1 MLISD
6 LQRAVTRS
14 ALHRNDYMMQDIY
27 GISRL
32 HEVSSEVIA
41 PRSTAVR
48 YMTRYEKIVF
58 SPADDGPG
66 CAMIPHEQY
75 LRIGE
80 NGQFTLI
87 DQRIPERRYID
98 FGDNCFFSMHSVT
111 EHARNVVITGK
122 NDCSVIIKDRLCDD
136 FRLEG
141 DSYVCKILRGDPT
154 IIVVLKGTLTMTV
167 DGESLIFPE
176 HTRYTCYP
184 GYIDT
189 GKLDAFKAH
198 INTDLGRQ
206 RAENNRFQ
214 YV

>member
-6 LQRAVTRS
+6 LQMAVTRS
-14 ALHRNDYMMQDIY
+14 ALQRNDYMLQDI
-27 GISRL
+27 SML
-32 HEVSSEVIA
+32 QHEVNGEVIA

-48 YMTRYEKIVF
+48 YMTRYEKIVYG
-58 SPADDGPG
+58 SADDVPG

-87 DQRIPERRYID
+87 DQHIPERRYID
-98 FGDNCFFSMHSVT
+98 LGDNCFFSMHSLT
-111 EHARNVVITGK
+111 EHAKNVVITGK
-122 NDCSVIIKDRLCDD
+122 NDCSVIINNRLCDD

-141 DSYVCKILRGDPT
+141 DSYVCKILRGDLT
-154 IIVVLKGTLTMTV
+154 VIVVLKGTLTMTV

-176 HTRYTCYP
+176 HTRHTFYY
-184 GYIDT
+184 GSVVS
-189 GKLDAFKAH
+189 KLDSVKAH

-206 RAENNRFQ
+206 RA
-214 YV
+214 V

>member
-14 ALHRNDYMMQDIY
+14 ALQRNDYMVQDI
-27 GISRL
+27 SML

-176 HTRYTCYP
+176 HTRYMCYP

>member
-14 ALHRNDYMMQDIY
+14 ALQRDDYTMQDTY
-27 GISRL
+27 ML
-32 HEVSSEVIA
+32 HEVNGEVIA

-48 YMTRYEKIVF
+48 YMTRYEKIVYG
-58 SPADDGPG
+58 SADDVPG

-87 DQRIPERRYID
+87 DQHIPERRYID
-98 FGDNCFFSMHSVT
+98 LGDNCFFSMHSLT
-111 EHARNVVITGK
+111 ERAKNVVIIGK
-122 NDCSVIIKDRLCDD
+122 NDCSVIINNRLSDD

-141 DSYVCKILRGDPT
+141 DSYVCKILRGDLT

-176 HTRYTCYP
+176 HTRHTFYY
-184 GYIDT
+184 GSVVS
-189 GKLDAFKAH
+189 KLDSVKAH

-214 YV
+214 YA

>member
-14 ALHRNDYMMQDIY
+14 ALQRNDYMMQDI
-27 GISRL
+27 SML
-32 HEVSSEVIA
+32 PEVNSEVIA

-58 SPADDGPG
+58 SPSDDGPG

-87 DQRIPERRYID
+87 DQHIPERRYID
-98 FGDNCFFSMHSVT
+98 LGDNCFFSMHSVT

-141 DSYVCKILRGDPT
+141 DSYVCKILRGDLT

-198 INTDLGRQ
+198 VNTDLGMQ
-206 RAENNRFQ
+206 RAKNSRFR

>member
-14 ALHRNDYMMQDIY
+14 ALQRNDYMLQ
-27 GISRL
+27 GISML
-32 HEVSSEVIA
+32 HEVNGEVIA

-58 SPADDGPG
+58 SPSDDGPG

-87 DQRIPERRYID
+87 DQHIPERRYID

-111 EHARNVVITGK
+111 EHTRNVVITGK

-141 DSYVCKILRGDPT
+141 DSYVCKILRGDLT
-154 IIVVLKGTLTMTV
+154 VIVVLRGTLTMTIA
-167 DGESLIFPE
+167 GESLIFPE
-176 HTRYTCYP
+176 HTRHTFYYGSVVSQRDNVKSC
-184 GYIDT
+184 
-189 GKLDAFKAH
+189 
-198 INTDLGRQ
+198 INTSLGRQ
-206 RAENNRFQ
+206 RAENNRFR
-214 YV
+214 YA

>member
-14 ALHRNDYMMQDIY
+14 ALQRNDYMLQDI
-27 GISRL
+27 SML
-32 HEVSSEVIA
+32 QHEVNGEVIA

-48 YMTRYEKIVF
+48 YMTRYEKIVYG
-58 SPADDGPG
+58 SADDVPG

-87 DQRIPERRYID
+87 DQHIPERRYID
-98 FGDNCFFSMHSVT
+98 LGDNCFFSMHSLT
-111 EHARNVVITGK
+111 EHAKNVVITGK
-122 NDCSVIIKDRLCDD
+122 NDCSVIINNRLCDD

-141 DSYVCKILRGDPT
+141 DSYVCKILRGDLT
-154 IIVVLKGTLTMTV
+154 VIVVLKGTLTMTV

-176 HTRYTCYP
+176 HTRHTFYY
-184 GYIDT
+184 GSVVS
-189 GKLDAFKAH
+189 KLDSVKAH

-214 YV
+214 YA

>member
-14 ALHRNDYMMQDIY
+14 ALQRNDYMLQDI
-27 GISRL
+27 SML
-32 HEVSSEVIA
+32 QHEVNGEVIA

-48 YMTRYEKIVF
+48 YMTRYEKIVYG
-58 SPADDGPG
+58 SADDVPG

-87 DQRIPERRYID
+87 DQHIPERRYID
-98 FGDNCFFSMHSVT
+98 LGDNCFFSMHSLT
-111 EHARNVVITGK
+111 EHAKNVVITGK
-122 NDCSVIIKDRLCDD
+122 NDCSVIINNRLCDD

-141 DSYVCKILRGDPT
+141 DSYVCKILRGDLT
-154 IIVVLKGTLTMTV
+154 VIVVLKGTLTMTV

-176 HTRYTCYP
+176 HTRHTFYY
-184 GYIDT
+184 GSVVS
-189 GKLDAFKAH
+189 KLDSVKAH

-214 YV
+214 YD

>member
-14 ALHRNDYMMQDIY
+14 ALQRNDYMMQDI
-27 GISRL
+27 SML
-32 HEVSSEVIA
+32 PEVNSEVIA

-48 YMTRYEKIVF
+48 YMTRYEKIVYG
-58 SPADDGPG
+58 SDDDVPG

-87 DQRIPERRYID
+87 DQHIPERRYID
-98 FGDNCFFSMHSVT
+98 LGDNCFFSMHSIT

-141 DSYVCKILRGDPT
+141 DSYVCKILRGDVA
-154 IIVVLKGTLTMTV
+154 IIVVLKGTLIMTI

-176 HTRYTCYP
+176 HTRHTFYY
-184 GYIDT
+184 GFINVSKRADV
-189 GKLDAFKAH
+189 KDR
-198 INTDLGRQ
+198 INTSLGKQ
-206 RAENNRFQ
+206 RAESNRFQ
-214 YV
+214 YG

>member
-14 ALHRNDYMMQDIY
+14 ALHRNDYTMQDT
-27 GISRL
+27 SMP
-32 HEVSSEVIA
+32 HEVNSEVIA

-48 YMTRYEKIVF
+48 YMTRYEKIVYG
-58 SPADDGPG
+58 SADDVPG

-80 NGQFTLI
+80 NGQFTLL
-87 DQRIPERRYID
+87 DQHIPERRYIN

-111 EHARNVVITGK
+111 EHAKNVVITGK
-122 NDCSVIIKDRLCDD
+122 NDCSVIINNRLCDD

-141 DSYVCKILRGDPT
+141 DSYVCKILRGDLT
-154 IIVVLKGTLTMTV
+154 VIVVLKGTLTMTV

-176 HTRYTCYP
+176 HTRHSFYY
-184 GYIDT
+184 GSVVS
-189 GKLDAFKAH
+189 KLDSVKAH
-198 INTDLGRQ
+198 INTSLGSQ

-214 YV
+214 YA

>member
-14 ALHRNDYMMQDIY
+14 ALQRDEYMLQDT
-27 GISRL
+27 SML

-48 YMTRYEKIVF
+48 YMTRYEKIVYG
-58 SPADDGPG
+58 SADDVPG

-80 NGQFTLI
+80 NGQFTLL
-87 DQRIPERRYID
+87 DQHIPERRYID
-98 FGDNCFFSMHSVT
+98 LGDNCFFSMHSVT
-111 EHARNVVITGK
+111 EHVKNVVITGK
-122 NDCSVIIKDRLCDD
+122 NDCSVIIKDRLCAD

-141 DSYVCKILRGDPT
+141 DSYVCKILRGDLT
-154 IIVVLKGTLTMTV
+154 VIVVLKGTLTMTI

-176 HTRYTCYP
+176 HTRHTSYL
-184 GYIDT
+184 GSVRSSN
-189 GKLDAFKAH
+189 LDSVKAH

-214 YV
+214 YA

>member
-6 LQRAVTRS
+6 LQMAVTRS
-14 ALHRNDYMMQDIY
+14 ALQRNDYMLQDI
-27 GISRL
+27 SML
-32 HEVSSEVIA
+32 QHEVNGEVIA

-48 YMTRYEKIVF
+48 YMTRYEKIVYG
-58 SPADDGPG
+58 SADDVPG
-66 CAMIPHEQY
+66 CTMIPHEQY

-87 DQRIPERRYID
+87 DQHIPERRYID
-98 FGDNCFFSMHSVT
+98 LGDNCFFSMHSLT
-111 EHARNVVITGK
+111 EHAKNVVITGK
-122 NDCSVIIKDRLCDD
+122 NDCSVIINNRLCDD

-141 DSYVCKILRGDPT
+141 DSYVCKILRGDLT
-154 IIVVLKGTLTMTV
+154 VIVVLKGTLTMTV

-176 HTRYTCYP
+176 HTRHTFYY
-184 GYIDT
+184 GSVVSKFDSV
-189 GKLDAFKAH
+189 KAH

-214 YV
+214 YD

>member
-14 ALHRNDYMMQDIY
+14 ALQRNDYMLQDI
-27 GISRL
+27 SML
-32 HEVSSEVIA
+32 PEVNSEVIA

-48 YMTRYEKIVF
+48 YMTRYEHIDF
-58 SPADDGPG
+58 SSADDGPG
-66 CAMIPHEQY
+66 CVMIPHEQY

-87 DQRIPERRYID
+87 DQHIPERRYID
-98 FGDNCFFSMHSVT
+98 LGDNCFFSMYSVT
-111 EHARNVVITGK
+111 EHAKNVVITGK

-141 DSYVCKILRGDPT
+141 DSYVCKILRKDLI
-154 IIVVLKGTLTMTV
+154 IIVVLKGTLTMTI

-176 HTRYTCYP
+176 HTRHTFYP
-184 GYIDT
+184 GFIDT
-189 GKLDAFKAH
+189 GKLDAVKVH
-198 INTDLGRQ
+198 INTDLGNQ
-206 RAENNRFQ
+206 RAENNRFR
-214 YV
+214 YA

>member
-14 ALHRNDYMMQDIY
+14 ALQRNDYMLQY
-27 GISRL
+27 ISML
-32 HEVSSEVIA
+32 PEVNSEVIA

-48 YMTRYEKIVF
+48 YMTRYEHIDF
-58 SPADDGPG
+58 SSADDGPG

-87 DQRIPERRYID
+87 DQHIPERRYIE
-98 FGDNCFFSMHSVT
+98 FGDNCFFSMYSVT
-111 EHARNVVITGK
+111 EHAKNVVITGK

-141 DSYVCKILRGDPT
+141 DSYVCKILRKDLI
-154 IIVVLKGTLTMTV
+154 IIVVLKGTLTMTI

-176 HTRYTCYP
+176 HTRHTFYP
-184 GYIDT
+184 GFIDT
-189 GKLDAFKAH
+189 GKLDAVKAH

-214 YV
+214 YA

>member
-6 LQRAVTRS
+6 LQMAVTRS
-14 ALHRNDYMMQDIY
+14 ALQRNDYMLQDI
-27 GISRL
+27 SML
-32 HEVSSEVIA
+32 QHEVNGEVIA

-48 YMTRYEKIVF
+48 YMTRYEKIVYG
-58 SPADDGPG
+58 SADDVPG

-87 DQRIPERRYID
+87 DQHIPERRYID
-98 FGDNCFFSMHSVT
+98 LGDNCFFSMHSLT
-111 EHARNVVITGK
+111 EHAKNVVITGK
-122 NDCSVIIKDRLCDD
+122 NDCSVIINNRLCDD

-141 DSYVCKILRGDPT
+141 DSYVCKILRGDLT
-154 IIVVLKGTLTMTV
+154 VIVVLRGTLTMTV

-176 HTRYTCYP
+176 HTRHTFYY
-184 GYIDT
+184 GSVVS
-189 GKLDAFKAH
+189 KLDSVKAH

-214 YV
+214 YD

>member
-14 ALHRNDYMMQDIY
+14 ALQRNDYMLQDI
-27 GISRL
+27 SML
-32 HEVSSEVIA
+32 PEVNSEVIA

-48 YMTRYEKIVF
+48 YMTRYEHIDF
-58 SPADDGPG
+58 SSADDGPG
-66 CAMIPHEQY
+66 CVMIPHEQY

-80 NGQFTLI
+80 NGQFTLL
-87 DQRIPERRYID
+87 DQHIPERRYIE
-98 FGDNCFFSMHSVT
+98 FGDNCFFSMYSVT
-111 EHARNVVITGK
+111 EHAKNVVITGK

-141 DSYVCKILRGDPT
+141 DSYVCKILRKDLI
-154 IIVVLKGTLTMTV
+154 IIVVLKGTLTMTI

-176 HTRYTCYP
+176 HTRHTFYP

-198 INTDLGRQ
+198 INTDLGMQ
-206 RAENNRFQ
+206 RAENNRFR
-214 YV
+214 YA

>member
-14 ALHRNDYMMQDIY
+14 ALQRNDYMLQDI
-27 GISRL
+27 SML
-32 HEVSSEVIA
+32 PEVNSEVIA

-48 YMTRYEKIVF
+48 YMTRYEHIDF
-58 SPADDGPG
+58 SSADDGPG
-66 CAMIPHEQY
+66 CVMIPHEQY

-80 NGQFTLI
+80 NGQFTLL
-87 DQRIPERRYID
+87 DQHIPERRYIE

-111 EHARNVVITGK
+111 EHAKNVVITGK

-141 DSYVCKILRGDPT
+141 DSYVCKILRKDLI
-154 IIVVLKGTLTMTV
+154 IIVVLKGTLTMTI

-176 HTRYTCYP
+176 HTRHTFYP
-184 GYIDT
+184 GFIDT
-189 GKLDAFKAH
+189 GKLDAVKVR
-198 INTDLGRQ
+198 INTDLGNQ
-206 RAENNRFQ
+206 RAENNRFR
-214 YV
+214 YA

>member
-14 ALHRNDYMMQDIY
+14 ALQRNDYMLQDI
-27 GISRL
+27 SML
-32 HEVSSEVIA
+32 HEVNGEVIA

-58 SPADDGPG
+58 SPSDDGPG

-87 DQRIPERRYID
+87 DQHIPERRYID

-111 EHARNVVITGK
+111 KHTRNVVITGK

-141 DSYVCKILRGDPT
+141 DSYVCKILRGDLT
-154 IIVVLKGTLTMTV
+154 VIVLRGTLTMTIA
-167 DGESLIFPE
+167 GESLIFPE
-176 HTRYTCYP
+176 HTRHTFYYGSVVSQRDNVKSC
-184 GYIDT
+184 
-189 GKLDAFKAH
+189 
-198 INTDLGRQ
+198 INTSLGRQ
-206 RAENNRFQ
+206 RAENNRFR
-214 YV
+214 YA

>member
-1 MLISD
+1 MQISD
-6 LQRAVTRS
+6 LQMAVTRS
-14 ALHRNDYMMQDIY
+14 ALQRNDYMLQDI
-27 GISRL
+27 SML
-32 HEVSSEVIA
+32 QHEVNGEVIA

-48 YMTRYEKIVF
+48 YMTRYEKIVYG
-58 SPADDGPG
+58 SADDVPG

-87 DQRIPERRYID
+87 DQHIPERRYID
-98 FGDNCFFSMHSVT
+98 LGDNCFFSMHSLT
-111 EHARNVVITGK
+111 EHAKNVVITGK
-122 NDCSVIIKDRLCDD
+122 NDCSVIINNRLCDD

-141 DSYVCKILRGDPT
+141 DSYVCKILRGDLT
-154 IIVVLKGTLTMTV
+154 VIVVLKGTLTMTV

-176 HTRYTCYP
+176 HTRHTFYY
-184 GYIDT
+184 GSVVS
-189 GKLDAFKAH
+189 KLDSVKAH

-214 YV
+214 YD

>member
-14 ALHRNDYMMQDIY
+14 ALQRNDYMPQDTY
-27 GISRL
+27 ML
-32 HEVSSEVIA
+32 HEVNGEVIA

-48 YMTRYEKIVF
+48 YMTRYEKIVYG
-58 SPADDGPG
+58 SADDVPG

-80 NGQFTLI
+80 NGQFTLL
-87 DQRIPERRYID
+87 DQHIPERRYID
-98 FGDNCFFSMHSVT
+98 LGDNCFFSMHSLT
-111 EHARNVVITGK
+111 EHTKNVVITGK
-122 NDCSVIIKDRLCDD
+122 NDCSVIINNRLCDD

-141 DSYVCKILRGDPT
+141 DSYVCKILRGDFT
-154 IIVVLKGTLTMTV
+154 VIVVLKGTLTMTV

-176 HTRYTCYP
+176 HTRHTCYP

-189 GKLDAFKAH
+189 GKLDAFKALV
-198 INTDLGRQ
+198 NTDLGMQ
-206 RAENNRFQ
+206 RAKNNRFR
-214 YV
+214 YA

>member
-14 ALHRNDYMMQDIY
+14 ALQRNDYMPQDTY
-27 GISRL
+27 ML
-32 HEVSSEVIA
+32 HEVNGEVVA
-41 PRSTAVR
+41 PRSTEVR
-48 YMTRYEKIVF
+48 YMTRYEKIVYG
-58 SPADDGPG
+58 SADDVPG

-80 NGQFTLI
+80 NGQFTLL
-87 DQRIPERRYID
+87 DQHIPERRYID
-98 FGDNCFFSMHSVT
+98 LGDNCFFSMHSVT
-111 EHARNVVITGK
+111 EHAKNVVITGK

>member
-14 ALHRNDYMMQDIY
+14 ALQRNDYMVQDI
-27 GISRL
+27 SML
-32 HEVSSEVIA
+32 HEVDSEVIA

-48 YMTRYEKIVF
+48 YMTRYEKIVYG
-58 SPADDGPG
+58 SADDVPG

-87 DQRIPERRYID
+87 DQHIPERRYID
-98 FGDNCFFSMHSVT
+98 FGDNCFFSMHSLT

-122 NDCSVIIKDRLCDD
+122 NDCSVIINNRLCAD

-141 DSYVCKILRGDPT
+141 DSYVCKILSGDLT
-154 IIVVLKGTLTMTV
+154 AIVVLKGTLTMTV

-176 HTRYTCYP
+176 HTRHVFYYGSIVSQRDNVKSC
-184 GYIDT
+184 
-189 GKLDAFKAH
+189 
-198 INTDLGRQ
+198 INTNLGNQ
-206 RAENNRFQ
+206 RAENNRFR
-214 YV
+214 YA

>member
-14 ALHRNDYMMQDIY
+14 ALQRNDYMLQDI
-27 GISRL
+27 SML
-32 HEVSSEVIA
+32 PEVNSEVIA

-58 SPADDGPG
+58 SPSDDGPG

-87 DQRIPERRYID
+87 DQHIPERRYID

-111 EHARNVVITGK
+111 EHAKNVVITGK
-122 NDCSVIIKDRLCDD
+122 NDCSVIINNRLCDD

-141 DSYVCKILRGDPT
+141 DSYVCKILRGDLT
-154 IIVVLKGTLTMTV
+154 VIVVLKGTLTMTI

-176 HTRYTCYP
+176 HTRHMFYY
-184 GYIDT
+184 GSVVSQ
-189 GKLDAFKAH
+189 LDNVKAC
-198 INTDLGRQ
+198 INTNLGMQ

-214 YV
+214 YA

>member
-14 ALHRNDYMMQDIY
+14 ALQRNDYMLQ
-27 GISRL
+27 GISML
-32 HEVSSEVIA
+32 HEVNGEVIA

-58 SPADDGPG
+58 SPSDDGPG

-87 DQRIPERRYID
+87 DQHIPERRYID

-111 EHARNVVITGK
+111 EHTRNVVITGK

-141 DSYVCKILRGDPT
+141 DSYVCKILRGDLT
-154 IIVVLKGTLTMTV
+154 VIVLRGTLTMTIA
-167 DGESLIFPE
+167 GESLIFPE
-176 HTRYTCYP
+176 HTRHTFYYGSVVSQRDNVKSC
-184 GYIDT
+184 
-189 GKLDAFKAH
+189 
-198 INTDLGRQ
+198 INTSLGRQ
-206 RAENNRFQ
+206 RAENNRFR
-214 YV
+214 YA

>member
-14 ALHRNDYMMQDIY
+14 ALQRNDYMLQDI
-27 GISRL
+27 SMMP
-32 HEVSSEVIA
+32 EVDGEVIA

-48 YMTRYEKIVF
+48 YMTRYEKIVYG
-58 SPADDGPG
+58 SADDVPG

-87 DQRIPERRYID
+87 DQHIPERRYID
-98 FGDNCFFSMHSVT
+98 LGDNCFFSMHSLT

-122 NDCSVIIKDRLCDD
+122 NDCSVIINNRLCDD

-141 DSYVCKILRGDPT
+141 DSYVCKILRGDLT
-154 IIVVLKGTLTMTV
+154 VIVVLKGTLTMTV

-176 HTRYTCYP
+176 HTRHTFYY
-184 GYIDT
+184 GSVVS
-189 GKLDAFKAH
+189 KLDSVKDH

-206 RAENNRFQ
+206 KAENNRFQ
-214 YV
+214 YA

>member
-14 ALHRNDYMMQDIY
+14 ALQRNDYMLQDT
-27 GISRL
+27 SML
-32 HEVSSEVIA
+32 HEVDGEVIA

-48 YMTRYEKIVF
+48 YMTRYEKIVYG
-58 SPADDGPG
+58 SADDVLG

-87 DQRIPERRYID
+87 DQHIPERRYID
-98 FGDNCFFSMHSVT
+98 LGDNCFFSMHSLT
-111 EHARNVVITGK
+111 EHAKNVVIIGK
-122 NDCSVIIKDRLCDD
+122 NDCSVIINNRLSDD

-141 DSYVCKILRGDPT
+141 DSYVCKILRGDLT
-154 IIVVLKGTLTMTV
+154 VIVVLKGTLTMTI

-198 INTDLGRQ
+198 INTDLGMQ

-214 YV
+214 YA

>member
-14 ALHRNDYMMQDIY
+14 ALQRNDYMLQDI
-27 GISRL
+27 SML
-32 HEVSSEVIA
+32 QHEVNGEVIA

-48 YMTRYEKIVF
+48 YMTRYEKIVYG
-58 SPADDGPG
+58 SADDVPG

-87 DQRIPERRYID
+87 DQHIPERRYID
-98 FGDNCFFSMHSVT
+98 FGDNCFFSMHSLT
-111 EHARNVVITGK
+111 ERAKNVVIIGK
-122 NDCSVIIKDRLCDD
+122 NDCSVIINNRLCDD

-141 DSYVCKILRGDPT
+141 DSYVCKILRGDLT
-154 IIVVLKGTLTMTV
+154 VIVVLKGTLTMTV

-176 HTRYTCYP
+176 HTRHTFYY
-184 GYIDT
+184 GSVVSQ
-189 GKLDAFKAH
+189 LDSVKAL
-198 INTDLGRQ
+198 INTSLGKQ

-214 YV
+214 YD

>member
-14 ALHRNDYMMQDIY
+14 ALQRNDYMLQDI
-27 GISRL
+27 SML
-32 HEVSSEVIA
+32 QHEVNGEVIA

-48 YMTRYEKIVF
+48 YMTRYEKIVYG
-58 SPADDGPG
+58 SADDVPG
-66 CAMIPHEQY
+66 CSMIPHEQY

-87 DQRIPERRYID
+87 DQHIPERRYID
-98 FGDNCFFSMHSVT
+98 LGDNCFFSMHSLT
-111 EHARNVVITGK
+111 EHAKNVVITGK
-122 NDCSVIIKDRLCDD
+122 NDCSVIINNRLCDD

-141 DSYVCKILRGDPT
+141 DSYVCKILRGDLT
-154 IIVVLKGTLTMTV
+154 VIVVLKGTLTMTV

-176 HTRYTCYP
+176 HTRHTFYY
-184 GYIDT
+184 GSVVS
-189 GKLDAFKAH
+189 KLDSVKAH
-198 INTDLGRQ
+198 INTDLGMQ

-214 YV
+214 YD